1 MEILK
6 RKKVTVI
13 LIITIFCRCFSQEI
27 SLDLQ
32 SSEQKV
38 DAKPAWSASGL
49 NLILPGSGYIY
60 LSQKKPAAAFLT
72 ADILLWGGF
81 FYTYAASKTRFD
93 DSKSYA
99 RNNAHT
105 HSARPNDDKY
115 WNYLANENFMK
126 VEDFNKAM
134 LNNRELDKL
143 YLDESDFW
151 SWDSEENRD
160 EYAQIREKAV
170 YWKTAST
177 LVLGSLALNRLA
189 SFVSAR
195 VATRKHNEK
204 IKIFTPVAAPIA
216 DFESKTLGISFLFA
230 I

>member
-1 MEILK
+1 MEIL
-6 RKKVTVI
+6 RKKFTII
-13 LIITIFCRCFSQEI
+13 LIITIFFRSFSQEI

-32 SSEQKV
+32 NSGQKT
-38 DAKPAWSASGL
+38 DTKPAWSASGL

-60 LSQKKPAAAFLT
+60 LSQNKPAAAFLT
-72 ADILLWGGF
+72 ADVLLWGGF
-81 FYTYAASKTRFD
+81 FYTYATSKTRFD

-99 RNNAHT
+99 RTYAHT
-105 HSARPNDDKY
+105 QSARPSGDKY
-115 WNYLANENFMK
+115 WNYLANENFMR

-134 LNNRELDKL
+134 LNNREFNKL
-143 YLDESDFW
+143 YAYEIDSW
-151 SWDSEENRD
+151 NWDSEENRD
-160 EYAQIREKAV
+160 EYAQIRQKAV

-177 LVLGSLALNRLA
+177 LVLGSLALNRLV

-204 IKIFTPVAAPIA
+204 IKIFTSVAATAA
-216 DFESKTLGISFLFA
+216 DFEPKTVSISFLLA